1 MFYTFYTANERGF
14 TIFSLNTF
22 FAIFA
27 IFAAKLS
34 EEVTKKEYR

>member
-27 IFAAKLS
+27 AKLS